1 MSFIT
6 IHFGGKLKYSS
17 LFSVLKI
24 YYRISILLSLQ
35 MTRSYYSICSVR
47 VLYCTKTSNFDVVAN
62 KKVHHELYAK
72 QKLLSLIVI
81 SVSTKIIASF
91 PEDEH

>member
-6 IHFGGKLKYSS
+6 IHFGGKPKYSS

-35 MTRSYYSICSVR
+35 MTRSCYSICSVR
-47 VLYCTKTSNFDVVAN
+47 VLFCTKTSNFGVVAN
-62 KKVHHELYAK
+62 KKVNRELYAK
-72 QKLLSLIVI
+72 A
-81 SVSTKIIASF
+81 KIINRHKF
-91 PEDEH
+91 IN